1 MASRKQR
8 KVNKKTVKQSH
19 APKRAERKQKDRGNS
34 FLNFYDKNY
43 MKLMIIPLIM
53 IILAIGQIGFQ
64 YATTG
69 DFMNKGVSLK
79 GGLTITLD
87 DSKNLDSADFLNQ
100 LESGYPGNEIN
111 LRKLVSPTGDSG
123 IVIEA
128 DITDADTRDSFSDKV
143 AEIAGISYEDMNVDV
158 VGSALG
164 ESFFKQTFVAII
176 VAFILMGVVVF
187 IYFRT
192 FIPSMAVIISA
203 FSDILITLAVINVL
217 EIKISTAGIAA
228 FLMLIGYSID
238 TDILL
243 TTRVMK
249 EKEGDVFE
257 RMVGAAKT
265 GLTMSFSTIA
275 AVIVAIVLSQSAVL
289 SQIMIIMLVGLLV
302 DIIMTWIQNVAILR
316 YYMENMQK

>member
-1 MASRKQR
+1 MVSRKQR
-8 KVNKKTVKQSH
+8 RTKGKQVKPSASQGTVK
-19 APKRAERKQKDRGNS
+19 KRHKDRGNAV
-34 FLNFYDKNY
+34 LNFFDRNY
-43 MKLMIIPLIM
+43 MKLMIIPIIM

-87 DSKNLDSADFLNQ
+87 DANHLDSVELQNQ
-100 LESGYPGNEIN
+100 LESGFPGVEIS

-128 DITDADTRDSFSDKV
+128 DVTDKEIRDAFSDKV
-143 AEIAGISYEDMNVDV
+143 SEISGVAYEDMNVDV
-158 VGSALG
+158 VGSSLG
-164 ESFFKQTFVAII
+164 ESFFKQTFIAII
-176 VAFILMGVVVF
+176 VAFVLMGAVVF
-187 IYFRT
+187 IYFRS

-203 FSDILITLAVINVL
+203 FSDILITLAIVNIL

-243 TTRVMK
+243 TTRVLK
-249 EKEGDVFE
+249 EKEGDVFD
-257 RMVGAAKT
+257 RMFGAAKT
-265 GLTMSFSTIA
+265 GLTMSASTIA

-289 SQIMIIMLVGLLV
+289 SQIMTIMFIGLMV
-302 DIIMTWIQNVAILR
+302 DVVMTWIQNVGILR
-316 YYMENMQK
+316 YYVERMQK